1 MPKIKANIL
10 VEMKKIYL
18 FLTFASLLVACQES
32 LEERAAREARVMTE
46 TKCPMPIG
54 DNMFLDS
61 VVFDIPTLTQTQYF
75 RVYGELDNDS
85 VFGSFDINTLLL
97 NELKN
102 SPSYKAL
109 IDRGVDFRYVYRSTA
124 DPNVVLL
131 DTTLTPED
139 YK

>member
-1 MPKIKANIL
+1 MN
-10 VEMKKIYL
+10 VMKKVFPFL
-18 FLTFASLLVACQES
+18 VLVSFLTACQES

-54 DNMFLDS
+54 DTMFLDS
-61 VVFDIPTLTQTQYF
+61 VVFDIPTLTQSQYF

-85 VFGSFDINTLLL
+85 VFERFDIYALLL

-109 IDRGVDFRYVYRSTA
+109 IERGVDFHYVYRSTA
-124 DPNVVLL
+124 NPDEILL
-131 DTTLTPED
+131 DLTLTPED